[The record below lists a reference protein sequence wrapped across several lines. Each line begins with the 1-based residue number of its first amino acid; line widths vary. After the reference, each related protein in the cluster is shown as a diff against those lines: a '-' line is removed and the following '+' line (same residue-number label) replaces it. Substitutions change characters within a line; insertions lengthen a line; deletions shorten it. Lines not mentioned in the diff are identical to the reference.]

1 MKANKLLLLASTILA
16 ASTLAGCG
24 GGGSSDDGTIKITFD
39 HTFGEGIEKGVQAQF
54 AKFKSIVEAHD
65 KVKLELI
72 MPPAMTYKAIVD
84 TVGMEL
90 TTGGPT
96 MTVAYPDHVASL
108 QSREGT
114 AGRWIVDMDPYMKS
128 SEVGLGKE
136 SWLGERPAWDESD
149 IIPTY
154 LKEGQE
160 FARTGTYCLPFMKS
174 TEILQYNAD
183 VVLQALAKYSKT
195 KDMTA
200 VQKEA
205 FLANMSFDEM
215 MEIAQIIE
223 DNKVDFHCPDL
234 ENVVFYDS
242 DSNMAITQLIQND
255 LVYSDFKDGQ
265 PILGL
270 DASEASMSENVAEA
284 KVLLQKIRDWGKS
297 GLLTTKAAYGNY
309 SSTSFKSRKCIFIVG
324 SSGGA
329 GYSVPD
335 EGDFNTGY
343 ARVPYFGS
351 DALHPE
357 YVSQGPS
364 IAFLRDTSVSDEVNE
379 LRLKYAWKFY
389 KYLIMPNTNV
399 ALTVNDS
406 QGYVPIRKSAYAT
419 PTWGKIISPDT
430 EAGEEITYYTHT
442 ANVVQSID
450 YHFYST
456 KVFKGSDKYRENVTT
471 AVKDLI
477 KTDDSIDDILATL
490 VRETKKFM

>member
-1 MKANKLLLLASTILA
+1 MKANKLLLIASTILA

-24 GGGSSDDGTIKITFD
+24 GGGSGDDGTIKITFD
-39 HTFGEGIEKGVQAQF
+39 HTFGEGIEKGVEAQF

-72 MPPAMTYKAIVD
+72 MPPAMTYKAVVD

-108 QSREGT
+108 QSREGIP
-114 AGRWIVDMDPYMKS
+114 GRWIVNMDPYMKS

-136 SWLGERPAWDESD
+136 KWLGERKDWDESD

-160 FARTGTYCLPFMKS
+160 FAREGTYCLPFMKS

-183 VVLQALAKYSKT
+183 VVLQALAIYSKT
-195 KDMTA
+195 KEMDA
-200 VQKEA
+200 SQKQT
-205 FLANMSFDEM
+205 FLANMSFEEM

-223 DNKVDFHCPDL
+223 DNKVDFQCPDL

-242 DSNMAITQLIQND
+242 DSNMAITQLIQNG
-255 LVYSDFKDGQ
+255 LVYSDFKNGEAV
-265 PILGL
+265 LGL
-270 DASEASMSENVAEA
+270 DASDSSMEENVAKA
-284 KVLLQKIRDWGKS
+284 KPLLQKIRDWGKS

-351 DALHPE
+351 DASHPE

-364 IAFLRDTSVSDEVNE
+364 IAFLRDTSVSDEVND

-456 KVFKGSDKYRENVTT
+456 KVFKGSDKYRENMTT

-477 KTDDSIDDILATL
+477 KSDDTIDDILATL
-490 VRETKKFM
+490 IRETKKFM